1 MPTSSTSNPAQAKS
15 TPPPPPSNAPAL
27 RPWAAAAPT
36 PKRASPTE
44 VLASTSPREPTRH
57 ERRTLRATAA
67 RAGAARGGRSR
78 SGGRSPSSSSSSPP
92 SLSPSLLESDS
103 ASGSGRRRRARAR
116 SRHHCPLPRRR
127 RRQWSC
133 RMGRA
138 PPPPQCR
145 LLSQRPPL
153 GSQSSSRRQPCPR
166 LAPREV
172 TLGRRGWHATGR
184 SLEGMGKYEGA
195 GWVTGD

>member
-92 SLSPSLLESDS
+92 SLSPSLWESDS
-103 ASGSGRRRRARAR
+103 ASGSGRRRRARR
-116 SRHHCPLPRRR
+116 S
-127 RRQWSC
+127 S

-153 GSQSSSRRQPCPR
+153 GSQSSGRRQPCPR
-166 LAPREV
+166 LAPREG

-184 SLEGMGKYEGA
+184 SPEGMGKYEGA